1 LAFLEGVALAVLV
14 VAAGTRAVAPSED
27 GMSIADTPGDLQR
40 ARAHWV
46 SRDTLLWDVTPAP
59 GLVFFLL
66 HAREGL
72 DPTSPETPRIPLTP
86 AADLAEAIRE
96 RFPHLARYT
105 PFTVPPA
112 DAARAATLLKEQL
125 ALAAL
130 DAGGR
135 LVTATSVQIPG
146 SLDDVYRYEG
156 PLGVAWEGGGVP
168 TLRLWAPTAHSVR
181 LRLFDTSGA
190 PDGEVA
196 PMNPDPATGV
206 WAVRGTPA
214 WNRKYYLYEVEVFA
228 PSTGRVE
235 RNLVTDPYSL
245 SLSTNSRRSQ
255 IVDLEDPSLRPA
267 EWTRIA
273 KPPLASPVDA
283 VIYELHVRDFSIHDE
298 TVPAEHRGTFKAF
311 THAESNGMRHLRAL
325 AQAGLSHV
333 HLLPAFDF
341 ATVNENRVERAE
353 PDEAVLR
360 SLPPDSDQQAAI
372 AWALREKDG
381 FNWGYDPLHYGAPE
395 GSYATEPDGPAR
407 ILEFREMVQ
416 ALSAAGLRVVMDVVY
431 NHTHANGQDPL
442 SILDR
447 IVPGYYHRLD
457 GDGKVLN
464 STCCPNTATEHRM
477 MEKLMLDTVV
487 TWAKAYRVDGFR
499 FDVMGHHMVSNMARV
514 RAALDALTPSHD
526 GVDGRG
532 IYVYGEGWDFG
543 EMAGNARGR
552 NATQLNMA
560 GTGIGTFNDRLRD
573 AVRGGGAF
581 GSPQEQGFA
590 TGLADGLS
598 DAPQGTRTRVERK
611 LLDLADWIRIGLA
624 GNLRDFR
631 FVAADGRRV
640 LGSEVAY
647 NGKPA
652 GYTASPQEQ
661 IVYVSAHDN
670 ETLFDA
676 IQWKA
681 PASASVA
688 DRVRMNNLAV
698 SIVALSQGVPFFH
711 AGDDMLRS
719 KSLDRNSFN
728 SGDWWNSLDFTYAS
742 NNWGVGLPP
751 GENESK
757 WPLMRPLLA
766 DSRLRV
772 SAADIRAARAHF
784 QEMLKIRRSSGL
796 FRLRTGEDVSRC
808 LRFLS
813 TGPEQLPGLIVM
825 SLEDPTPQDP
835 RRERIVV
842 LFNARPTEAAFVAG
856 PLRGAGFSLHEV
868 QARSAD
874 PVVRRSAF
882 DTRAGRFT
890 VPGRTTAVFV
900 EYEGKR

>member
-1 LAFLEGVALAVLV
+1 MGGAD
-14 VAAGTRAVAPSED
+14 AAEPLR
-27 GMSIADTPGDLQR
+27 R

-46 SRDTLLWDVTPAP
+46 ARDTLLCDAVPTP
-59 GLVFFLL
+59 GLSFFLL

-72 DPTSPETPRIPLTP
+72 DPTSLEAEAARVPLTP
-86 AADLAEAIRE
+86 AIGPGQEILE
-96 RFPHLARYT
+96 RFPQLARYT
-105 PFTVPPA
+105 PFSLAPA
-112 DAARAATLLKEQL
+112 DAARAATLVKEQL
-125 ALAAL
+125 ALVAL
-130 DAGGR
+130 APDGR
-135 LVTATSVQIPG
+135 LAMATSVQIPG
-146 SLDDVYRYEG
+146 VLDDLFRYEG
-156 PLGVAWEGGGVP
+156 PLGVTWEGGGVP

-181 LRLFDTSGA
+181 LRLFDSSGA

-196 PMNPDPATGV
+196 PMTPDGTTGV
-206 WAVRGTPA
+206 WAIRGTPA
-214 WNRKYYLYEVEVFA
+214 WNRKFYLYEVEVFA

-255 IVDLEDPSLRPA
+255 IVDLENPSLRPA
-267 EWTRIA
+267 EWTRVV

-298 TVPAEHRGTFKAF
+298 TVPENHRGTFMAF
-311 THAESNGMRHLRAL
+311 THLDSNGMRHLRAL

-333 HLLPAFDF
+333 HLLPVFDF
-341 ATVNENRVERAE
+341 ATVNENEAEREE

-360 SLPPDSDQQAAI
+360 SLPADSDRQAAI
-372 AWALREKDG
+372 AWALRETDG
-381 FNWGYDPLHYGAPE
+381 FNWGYDPLHYGVPE
-395 GSYATEPDGPAR
+395 GSYATHPDGPAR

-416 ALSAAGLRVVMDVVY
+416 ALAAAGLRVVMDVVY

-447 IVPGYYHRLD
+447 VVPGYYHRLD
-457 GDGKVLN
+457 ADGKVLN
-464 STCCPNTATEHRM
+464 STCCSNTATEHRM

-487 TWAKAYRVDGFR
+487 TWARAYKVDAFR
-499 FDVMGHHMVSNMARV
+499 FDVMGHHMVANMTRL
-514 RAALDALTPSHD
+514 RAALDALTPSRD

-532 IYVYGEGWDFG
+532 IYLYGEGWDFG
-543 EMAGNARGR
+543 EVAGNARGR
-552 NATQLNMA
+552 NATQQNMA

-590 TGLADGLS
+590 TGLADDLA
-598 DAPQGTRTRVERK
+598 DANGIGAESELK
-611 LLDLADWIRIGLA
+611 LLGLADWIRLGLA

-631 FVAADGRRV
+631 FEAADGREV
-640 LGSEVAY
+640 LGSEVDY

-661 IVYVSAHDN
+661 VVYVSAHDN

-681 PASASVA
+681 PANASVA

-698 SIVALSQGVPFFH
+698 SIVALSQGIPFFH
-711 AGDDMLRS
+711 AGDELLRS
-719 KSLDRNSFN
+719 KSLDRNSYN
-728 SGDWWNSLDFTYAS
+728 SGDWWNRLDFTYTS
-742 NNWGVGLPP
+742 NNWGIGLPP
-751 GENESK
+751 GENASK

-766 DSRLRV
+766 DPRLRV
-772 SAADIRAARAHF
+772 SAADIRAANAHF
-784 QEMLKIRRSSGL
+784 QEMLRIRRGSAL
-796 FRLRTGEDVSRC
+796 FRLRTGEDVRRC
-808 LRFLS
+808 LRFLN
-813 TGPEQLPGLIVM
+813 TGPDQLPGLIVM
-825 SLEDPTPQDP
+825 ALEDPTPTPADP
-835 RRERIVV
+835 RRERVVV
-842 LFNARPTEAAFVAG
+842 LFNARPTEAAFVAE
-856 PLRGAGFSLHEV
+856 PLRGAAFSLHDV

-882 DTRAGRFT
+882 DTRVGRFT